1 MRVHPFVLPVALIA
15 ALLGSVVIANAAG
28 IWSTSGR
35 AAIDSANMTPADIK
49 GWMTL
54 QQVMD
59 GLHISQ
65 SELYELGQVPAGVPP
80 STALKDLERL
90 APGFEVSALRE
101 ALAARAVSQPQPEQ
115 PPVSTE
121 AAPEPTAT
129 PAPTPTPVPATPQ
142 PDPTPAG
149 GAPIT
154 GTHQG
159 AGAGTGAG
167 PTPLPAG
174 QILPAAQI
182 KGMMTLRQ
190 VSEQCAVPLDA
201 VLNTLK
207 LPADTNADTAI
218 KTLVQQGVLSEV
230 TQVREVVAELQKK

>member
-1 MRVHPFVLPVALIA
+1 MRVHPFVIPVALIA

-35 AAIDSANMTPADIK
+35 DAIDTASMTPADIK

-54 QQVMD
+54 QQIMD
-59 GLHISQ
+59 GLGIPQ
-65 SELYELGQVPAGVPP
+65 SELYELGKVPAGVPP

-90 APGFEVSALRE
+90 APGFEVSNLRE
-101 ALAARAVSQPQPEQ
+101 ALAARAEAPPQPEEL
-115 PPVSTE
+115 PAPAE
-121 AAPEPTAT
+121 AAPAPTAT
-129 PAPTPTPVPATPQ
+129 PIPTPVPATPQ
-142 PDPTPAG
+142 PDPTSSS

-154 GTHQG
+154 GTHQ
-159 AGAGTGAG
+159 GTGAG

-201 VLNTLK
+201 LLEALK
-207 LPADTNADTAI
+207 LPAGADADTAI

-230 TQVREVVAELQKK
+230 TLVREAAAALQKK